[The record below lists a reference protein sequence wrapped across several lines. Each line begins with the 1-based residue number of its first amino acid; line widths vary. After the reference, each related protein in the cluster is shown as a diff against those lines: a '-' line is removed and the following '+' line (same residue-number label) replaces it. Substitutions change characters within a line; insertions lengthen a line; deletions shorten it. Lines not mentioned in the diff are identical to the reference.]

1 MQHLGEPIHIHQVEG
16 TDWILTPEYI
26 VYDWREPRL
35 QEENPGRLATVRQQ
49 SDKMQPR
56 DDRRSQ
62 VFFLIVRPPPPTV
75 LEEKHV
81 QMCFFKAYRYKTK
94 STRDTE
100 TM

>member
-35 QEENPGRLATVRQQ
+35 QEENPGRRVQ
-49 SDKMQPR
+49 
-56 DDRRSQ
+56 
-62 VFFLIVRPPPPTV
+62 
-75 LEEKHV
+75 EKHV
-81 QMCFFKAYRYKTK
+81 QMCFFEAYRYKTK
-94 STRDTE
+94 STRNTE